1 MNGMRRRAV
10 RGFTLVELLIV
21 LTTSALVMLVL
32 FASLRTLARA
42 TEATEAV
49 GARAEDIRLI
59 SQFLRTAFAGA
70 VQQGS
75 AEEET
80 PAADTNNGQP
90 APVRAFFQANARAL
104 RFASVLRTRH
114 GLSGAHYLELAV
126 RQPDPDVPAQLVL
139 YTQPWR
145 PRFTGWGKSAP
156 QMLVDRLEYLE
167 LAYQGTD
174 PAGDWHSQW
183 PPAQEMGAPN
193 QSTPPLPARVRIRI
207 KADGRLW
214 PELIYALSAL

>member
-1 MNGMRRRAV
+1 MSARAI

-75 AEEET
+75 AEEEN
-80 PAADTNNGQP
+80 PQQADGKP
-90 APVRAFFQANARAL
+90 APVRAFFQANARAM

-174 PAGDWHSQW
+174 PAGDWHPQW
-183 PPAQEMGAPN
+183 PPAQSVADASKPAA
-193 QSTPPLPARVRIRI
+193 SPLPARVRIRI

>member
-1 MNGMRRRAV
+1 MSARTI

-21 LTTSALVMLVL
+21 LTTSSLVMLVL
-32 FASLRTLARA
+32 VASLRTLARA

-75 AEEET
+75 AEEEN
-80 PAADTNNGQP
+80 PQDSGQP
-90 APVRAFFQANARAL
+90 APVRAFFQANERAL

-156 QMLVDRLEYLE
+156 QLLVDRLEYLE
-167 LAYQGTD
+167 LAYQGAD
-174 PAGDWHSQW
+174 PAGDWHPQW
-183 PPAQEMGAPN
+183 PPAQEVGASN